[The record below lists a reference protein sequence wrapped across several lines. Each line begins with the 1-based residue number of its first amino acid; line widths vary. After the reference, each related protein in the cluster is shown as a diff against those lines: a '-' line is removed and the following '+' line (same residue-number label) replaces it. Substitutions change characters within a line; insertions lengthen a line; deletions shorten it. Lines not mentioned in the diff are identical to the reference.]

1 MYAAIGVGKG
11 RRDKSTGKF
20 FSSIVYIL
28 LFIDQIQPR
37 GIRKKL
43 PQTIRPCKITQNMPI
58 VWGSDEKMPIS
69 RFAK

>member
-37 GIRKKL
+37 GIRKNSPNNSAL
-43 PQTIRPCKITQNMPI
+43 QNYTKYADCM
-58 VWGSDEKMPIS
+58 GE
-69 RFAK
+69 

>member
-43 PQTIRPCKITQNMPI
+43 PKQFGLAKLHKICRLYGGVMKNAY
-58 VWGSDEKMPIS
+58 K
-69 RFAK
+69 